1 MMNLFDMMQSAQN
14 GQAMQNL
21 ARQYGLSQQQT
32 QNALDALLPA
42 FSMGLQRQ
50 TQDPYAFGNLA
61 QMMTASPYG
70 RLYDADGDGIPDNA
84 QMMGNNVLAQLFGSK
99 EVSNAVVAQAAA
111 TSGVGQAVLKQM
123 LPVIAA
129 MVMGGLFKSTG
140 NSGLGGILGQFAE
153 MMQGKMPGQQP
164 APQPQAQPSAN
175 PMGDV
180 LGQVL
185 GGLFGGQAA
194 GAGAG
199 QQPQGGP
206 FGGQMPGGQM
216 PGGQIPGGMGAGANP
231 MGDVLGQ
238 ILGGLFGGAAG
249 QAAAQDEP
257 AQPRGR
263 PQGRAP
269 EPEPEEDE
277 ADQPAPSSA
286 PGTPGSIGLD
296 ALNQMFEHGRQVQE
310 GHQDAL
316 KSILDA
322 MLGGGRR

>member
-1 MMNLFDMMQSAQN
+1 MMNLFEMMQAAQN

-32 QNALDALLPA
+32 QSAIDALLPA

-61 QMMTASPYG
+61 QMMTATPFG

-111 TSGVGQAVLKQM
+111 TSGVGQAILKQM
-123 LPVIAA
+123 MPVIAA
-129 MVMGGLFKSTG
+129 MVMGGLFKSAG
-140 NSGLGGILGQFAE
+140 NSGLGGVLGQFAE

-175 PMGDV
+175 PMGDM

-185 GGLFGGQAA
+185 GGMFGGQAA
-194 GAGAG
+194 GAGPGRA
-199 QQPQGGP
+199 QPQGGP
-206 FGGQMPGGQM
+206 FGGQMPGGM
-216 PGGQIPGGMGAGANP
+216 GANP

-238 ILGGLFGGAAG
+238 ILGGMFGGAAAG
-249 QAAAQDEP
+249 QAAGQGDE
-257 AQPRGR
+257 PRGR
-263 PQGRAP
+263 PQSRAP
-269 EPEPEEDE
+269 EPEPDEEE
-277 ADQPAPSSA
+277 ADQPTPPPSSSA
-286 PGTPGSIGLD
+286 NTPGSLGLD
-296 ALNQMFEHGRQVQE
+296 ALNQMFEHGRQVQDQ
-310 GHQDAL
+310 HQDAL

>member
-1 MMNLFDMMQSAQN
+1 MMNLFEMMQAAQN

-32 QNALDALLPA
+32 QAALDALLPA

-61 QMMTASPYG
+61 QMMTASPFG

-84 QMMGNNVLAQLFGSK
+84 QMMGNNVLAQIFGSK

-111 TSGVGQAVLKQM
+111 TSGVGQAILKQM

-129 MVMGGLFKSTG
+129 MVMGGLFKSAG

-164 APQPQAQPSAN
+164 APQPQAQAPGN

-180 LGQVL
+180 LGQIL
-185 GGLFGGQAA
+185 GGMFGGQAA

-206 FGGQMPGGQM
+206 FGGQMPGGL
-216 PGGQIPGGMGAGANP
+216 GANP

-238 ILGGLFGGAAG
+238 ILGGMFGGAAAG
-249 QAAAQDEP
+249 QAPADEP
-257 AQPRGR
+257 PRGR
-263 PQGRAP
+263 QQGRAP
-269 EPEPEEDE
+269 EPEPEPDE
-277 ADQPAPSSA
+277 EPAEPAPPPSSGA
-286 PGTPGSIGLD
+286 NTPGSIGLD
-296 ALNQMFEHGRQVQE
+296 ALNQMFEHGRQVQDQ
-310 GHQDAL
+310 HQDAL

>member
-1 MMNLFDMMQSAQN
+1 MMNLFEMMQSAQN

-32 QNALDALLPA
+32 QNAIDALLPA

-61 QMMTASPYG
+61 QMMTASPFG

-84 QMMGNNVLAQLFGSK
+84 QTMGNNVLAQLFGSK

-129 MVMGGLFKSTG
+129 MVMGGLFKSAG

-164 APQPQAQPSAN
+164 APQPQAQPSGN

-180 LGQVL
+180 FGQIL
-185 GGLFGGQAA
+185 GGMFGRQAP
-194 GAGAG
+194 GAG

-206 FGGQMPGGQM
+206 FGGQM
-216 PGGQIPGGMGAGANP
+216 PGGMGAGANP

-238 ILGGLFGGAAG
+238 ILGGMFGGAAG
-249 QAAAQDEP
+249 QAAGQDAQP
-257 AQPRGR
+257 TQPRGR
-263 PQGRAP
+263 PQSRAP
-269 EPEPEEDE
+269 EPEPEEE
-277 ADQPAPSSA
+277 ETDQSAPPPSSA
-286 PGTPGSIGLD
+286 PGTPGSLGLD
-296 ALNQMFEHGRQVQE
+296 ALNQMFEHGRQVQDQ
-310 GHQDAL
+310 HQDAL